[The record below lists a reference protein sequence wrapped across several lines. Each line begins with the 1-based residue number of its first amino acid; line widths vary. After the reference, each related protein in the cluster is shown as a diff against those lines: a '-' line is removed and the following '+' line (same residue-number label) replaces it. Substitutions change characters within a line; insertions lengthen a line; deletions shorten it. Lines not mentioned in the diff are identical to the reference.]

1 MAFVYCYYNNDHE
14 LLWQQD
20 QVPSSYVKIRH
31 IHDKVFYHRPVE
43 FVRPKIRELQSSEG
57 WKERE
62 RERERGNEERRIIC
76 TIWKMNVSCASQ
88 PILIIDFKGN

>member
-62 RERERGNEERRIIC
+62 RERGVMKKDESYAQYGKWMFHARLNR
-76 TIWKMNVSCASQ
+76 
-88 PILIIDFKGN
+88 F

>member
-31 IHDKVFYHRPVE
+31 INDKVFYHRPVE
-43 FVRPKIRELQSSEG
+43 FVRQKIRELQSSEG
-57 WKERE
+57 QRE
-62 RERERGNEERRIIC
+62 RSNEERRIIC
-76 TIWKMNVSCASQ
+76 TIWKMNVSGASQ
-88 PILIIDFKGN
+88 PILIIDLKGN

>member
-31 IHDKVFYHRPVE
+31 INDKVFYHRPVE

-57 WKERE
+57 Q
-62 RERERGNEERRIIC
+62 RERGVMKKDESYAQYGKWMFQARLNR
-76 TIWKMNVSCASQ
+76 
-88 PILIIDFKGN
+88 F